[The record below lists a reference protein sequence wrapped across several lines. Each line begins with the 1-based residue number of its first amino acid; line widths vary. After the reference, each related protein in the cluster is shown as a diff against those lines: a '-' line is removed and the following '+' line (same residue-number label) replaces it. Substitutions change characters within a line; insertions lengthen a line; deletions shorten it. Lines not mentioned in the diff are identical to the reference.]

1 MDTLGI
7 IRQIE
12 ADAALRAQLRAVL
25 LGDELLALPA
35 QVAQLIEG
43 QREMQAAI
51 RDLTESQKQMQAAIT
66 GLIGRQDRMEDTL
79 TQLVQSQREMQA
91 AIRALTDSQKQI
103 VIRQDRME
111 AAITALTESHQRLE
125 MSHNRL
131 VGEFSQMK
139 GLLVENRI
147 RDRMQYYVPAGI
159 ENVQVITGQEFKDLL
174 DELNQKKTLAKEEH
188 TRITKTDIVASAQV
202 EGDPV
207 VLVAEVSGSLYPSD
221 VERVVESAKIL
232 QERGKR
238 AKPLVFGEAVA
249 DNSVNDLAGRHGV
262 EICLGL

>member
-1 MDTLGI
+1 MSSLPPRRIWTVLVEEENEILDM
-7 IRQIE
+7 
-12 ADAALRAQLRAVL
+12 RAVL

-35 QVAQLIEG
+35 QVAQLVEG

-51 RDLTESQKQMQAAIT
+51 T
-66 GLIGRQDRMEDTL
+66 GLIERH
-79 TQLVQSQREMQA
+79 
-91 AIRALTDSQKQI
+91 
-103 VIRQDRME
+103 DRME
-111 AAITALTESHQRLE
+111 AAITALTESRQRLE